1 MTAYRI
7 VRGTLRQGTT
17 GPWGIQSGGIEL
29 EYPTGWHAC
38 LNGRNLSNTFA
49 RDQDCT
55 LDVDLEGGGQLRGV
69 CSLVELDSEGVQV
82 ASDGEPAEFVEPF
95 SSEPE

>member
-7 VRGTLRQGTT
+7 VRGTLCQGTT
-17 GPWGIQSGGIEL
+17 GSWGIQSGGIEL

-38 LNGRNLSNTFA
+38 LTGSNLSNTFA

-55 LDVDLEGGGQLRGV
+55 LDVYLEGGGQLRGV
-69 CSLVELDSEGVQV
+69 CSVVKLDTEEVEVE
-82 ASDGEPAEFVEPF
+82 SDGEPADFVEPF
-95 SSEPE
+95 SAEPE